1 MSAVKVKN
9 KPVPNKTHVASATGV
24 TTSND
29 GDYNGST
36 EKITYV
42 TGATLTDALTD
53 AVDPLEKPPEDKK
66 KLKLNTGQVT
76 RYMTTLLTLGKLVF
90 IIIPYQSQTNRET
103 KLK

>member
-53 AVDPLEKPPEDKK
+53 AVDPLETPPADKK
-66 KLKLNTGQVT
+66 KIQIKYSPSYGVYDVCWRRLVWDSSF
-76 RYMTTLLTLGKLVF
+76 RHLTHH
-90 IIIPYQSQTNRET
+90 
-103 KLK
+103 

>member
-36 EKITYV
+36 EKIT
-42 TGATLTDALTD
+42 
-53 AVDPLEKPPEDKK
+53 
-66 KLKLNTGQVT
+66 
-76 RYMTTLLTLGKLVF
+76 
-90 IIIPYQSQTNRET
+90 
-103 KLK
+103 